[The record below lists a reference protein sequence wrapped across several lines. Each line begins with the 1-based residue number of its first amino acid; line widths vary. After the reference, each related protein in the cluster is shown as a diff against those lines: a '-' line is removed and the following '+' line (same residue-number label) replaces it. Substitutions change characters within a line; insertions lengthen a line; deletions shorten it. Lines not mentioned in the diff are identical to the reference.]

1 MSTIEVKKIVKAIQT
16 SDGAGVKL
24 KRSMGIP
31 ELDFIDPFLMF
42 DEFGSENK
50 DDYIGGFPPHPHRG
64 IETVTY
70 MLNGE
75 FEHEDSTGA
84 KGRMSSGDVQWMKT
98 GGGIIHSEMPAMS
111 EGKLHGFQL
120 WVNMPAKLKM
130 NKPEYIYIDAKQMQ
144 VYKDNE
150 KKIKII
156 QDTIL
161 SKETIQVDNSIL
173 GKNLGTSLF
182 YLGWVGALESI
193 SELDTKYYI
202 PREIQVIKSTEGEG
216 NITILLTDEVN
227 GDGYSGFT
235 KSIADETQNQILK
248 SEITIFDASSITNT
262 NLEKL
267 LRHEFGHAIGLAHSS
282 AIEDLMYPTIEMEYP
297 YISECDLSAIESL
310 YDNGGS
316 SIVICEN

>member
-1 MSTIEVKKIVKAIQT
+1 MTERTHKNNEREQEKLLREKIDEKYENKIKELTEGKKLSDKERKEILQENLLLKKISKNETESLT
-16 SDGAGVKL
+16 SSKKKLYSIVIIAVLSIAVIFAG
-24 KRSMGIP
+24 SMFYVTENIENATSPTSSYIIKNLRGDTIDTWLSWRIP
-31 ELDFIDPFLMF
+31 QGQPLVVNIVNAEDY
-42 DEFGSENK
+42 SE
-50 DDYIGGFPPHPHRG
+50 
-64 IETVTY
+64 E
-70 MLNGE
+70 
-75 FEHEDSTGA
+75 
-84 KGRMSSGDVQWMKT
+84 
-98 GGGIIHSEMPAMS
+98 
-111 EGKLHGFQL
+111 
-120 WVNMPAKLKM
+120 
-130 NKPEYIYIDAKQMQ
+130 
-144 VYKDNE
+144 
-150 KKIKII
+150 KIKII

-161 SKETIQVDNSIL
+161 SKQTIQVDNSIL
-173 GKNLGTSLF
+173 EKNPGTSLF

-202 PREIQVIKSTEGEG
+202 PSEIQVIKSTEGEG

-248 SEITIFDASSITNT
+248 SEITIFDASSITNAD
-262 NLEKL
+262 LEKL

-297 YISECDLSAIESL
+297 YISQCDLSAIESL

>member
-1 MSTIEVKKIVKAIQT
+1 LTEKTHKNNEREQEKLLREKIDEKYENKIKELTDGKKLSDKDRKEILQENLLLKKISKNETESLTSSKKKLYSIVIIAVLSIAVIFAGSMFYVTENIENAISPT
-16 SDGAGVKL
+16 SSYIIKNLRGDTIDTWL
-24 KRSMGIP
+24 SWRIP
-31 ELDFIDPFLMF
+31 QGQPLVVNIVNAE
-42 DEFGSENK
+42 EYSE
-50 DDYIGGFPPHPHRG
+50 
-64 IETVTY
+64 E
-70 MLNGE
+70 
-75 FEHEDSTGA
+75 
-84 KGRMSSGDVQWMKT
+84 
-98 GGGIIHSEMPAMS
+98 
-111 EGKLHGFQL
+111 
-120 WVNMPAKLKM
+120 
-130 NKPEYIYIDAKQMQ
+130 
-144 VYKDNE
+144 
-150 KKIKII
+150 KIKII

-161 SKETIQVDNSIL
+161 SKETIQIDNSIL
-173 GKNLGTSLF
+173 GKNPGTSLF

-248 SEITIFDASSITNT
+248 SEITIFDASSITNAD
-262 NLEKL
+262 LEKL

>member
-1 MSTIEVKKIVKAIQT
+1 MTEKTHKNNEREQEKLLREKIDEKYENKIKELTEGKKLSDKERKEILQENLLLKKISKNETESLT
-16 SDGAGVKL
+16 SSKKKLYSIVIIAVLSIAVIFAG
-24 KRSMGIP
+24 SMFYVTENIENTISPTSSYIIKNLRGDTIDTWLSWRIP
-31 ELDFIDPFLMF
+31 QGQPLVVNIVNAEDY
-42 DEFGSENK
+42 SE
-50 DDYIGGFPPHPHRG
+50 
-64 IETVTY
+64 E
-70 MLNGE
+70 
-75 FEHEDSTGA
+75 
-84 KGRMSSGDVQWMKT
+84 
-98 GGGIIHSEMPAMS
+98 
-111 EGKLHGFQL
+111 
-120 WVNMPAKLKM
+120 
-130 NKPEYIYIDAKQMQ
+130 
-144 VYKDNE
+144 
-150 KKIKII
+150 KIKII

-161 SKETIQVDNSIL
+161 SKQTIQVDNSIL
-173 GKNLGTSLF
+173 GKNPGTSLF

-248 SEITIFDASSITNT
+248 SEITIFDASSITNAD
-262 NLEKL
+262 LEKL

-297 YISECDLSAIESL
+297 YISQCDLSAIESL

>member
-1 MSTIEVKKIVKAIQT
+1 MTERTHKNNEREQEKLLREKIDEKYENKIKELTEGKKVSDKERKEIIQENLLLKKISKNETESLT
-16 SDGAGVKL
+16 SSKKKLYSIVIIAVLSIAVIFAG
-24 KRSMGIP
+24 SMFYVTENMENATSPTSSYIIKNLRGDTIDTWLSWRIP
-31 ELDFIDPFLMF
+31 QGQPLVVNIVNAEDY
-42 DEFGSENK
+42 SE
-50 DDYIGGFPPHPHRG
+50 
-64 IETVTY
+64 E
-70 MLNGE
+70 
-75 FEHEDSTGA
+75 
-84 KGRMSSGDVQWMKT
+84 
-98 GGGIIHSEMPAMS
+98 
-111 EGKLHGFQL
+111 
-120 WVNMPAKLKM
+120 
-130 NKPEYIYIDAKQMQ
+130 
-144 VYKDNE
+144 
-150 KKIKII
+150 KIKII

-161 SKETIQVDNSIL
+161 SKQTIQVDNSIL
-173 GKNLGTSLF
+173 EKNPGTSLF

-202 PREIQVIKSTEGEG
+202 PSEIQVIESTEGEG

-248 SEITIFDASSITNT
+248 SEITIFDASSITNAD
-262 NLEKL
+262 LEKL

-297 YISECDLSAIESL
+297 YISQCDLSAIESL

>member
-1 MSTIEVKKIVKAIQT
+1 LTEKTHKNNEREQEKLLREKIDEKYENKIKELTEGKKLLDKDRKEILQENLLLKKISKNETESLTSSKKKLYSIAIIAVLSIAVIFAGSMFYVTENIENTISPT
-16 SDGAGVKL
+16 SSYIIKNLRGDTIDTWL
-24 KRSMGIP
+24 SWRIP
-31 ELDFIDPFLMF
+31 QGQPLVVNIVNAE
-42 DEFGSENK
+42 EYSE
-50 DDYIGGFPPHPHRG
+50 
-64 IETVTY
+64 E
-70 MLNGE
+70 
-75 FEHEDSTGA
+75 
-84 KGRMSSGDVQWMKT
+84 
-98 GGGIIHSEMPAMS
+98 
-111 EGKLHGFQL
+111 
-120 WVNMPAKLKM
+120 
-130 NKPEYIYIDAKQMQ
+130 
-144 VYKDNE
+144 
-150 KKIKII
+150 KIKII

-248 SEITIFDASSITNT
+248 SEITIFDASSITNSD
-262 NLEKL
+262 LEKL

>member
-1 MSTIEVKKIVKAIQT
+1 MTERTHKNNEREQEKLLREKIDEKYENKIKELTEGKKVSDKERKEIIQENLLLKKISKNETESLT
-16 SDGAGVKL
+16 SSKKKLYSIVIIAVLSIAVIFAG
-24 KRSMGIP
+24 SMFYVTENIENATSPTSSYIIKNLRGDTIDTWLSWRIP
-31 ELDFIDPFLMF
+31 QGQPLVVNIVNAEDY
-42 DEFGSENK
+42 SE
-50 DDYIGGFPPHPHRG
+50 
-64 IETVTY
+64 E
-70 MLNGE
+70 
-75 FEHEDSTGA
+75 
-84 KGRMSSGDVQWMKT
+84 
-98 GGGIIHSEMPAMS
+98 
-111 EGKLHGFQL
+111 
-120 WVNMPAKLKM
+120 
-130 NKPEYIYIDAKQMQ
+130 
-144 VYKDNE
+144 
-150 KKIKII
+150 KIKII

-161 SKETIQVDNSIL
+161 SKQTIQVDNSIL
-173 GKNLGTSLF
+173 EKNPGTSLF

-202 PREIQVIKSTEGEG
+202 PSEIQVIESTEGEG

-248 SEITIFDASSITNT
+248 SEITIFDASSITNAD
-262 NLEKL
+262 LEKL

>member
-1 MSTIEVKKIVKAIQT
+1 MTERTHKNNEREQEKLLREKIDEKYENKIKELTEGKKVSDKERKEIIQENLLLKKISKNETESLT
-16 SDGAGVKL
+16 SSKKKLYSIVIIAVLSIAVIFAG
-24 KRSMGIP
+24 SMFYVTENMENATSPTSSYIIKNLRGDTIDTWLSWRIP
-31 ELDFIDPFLMF
+31 QGQPLVVNIVNAEDY
-42 DEFGSENK
+42 SE
-50 DDYIGGFPPHPHRG
+50 
-64 IETVTY
+64 E
-70 MLNGE
+70 
-75 FEHEDSTGA
+75 
-84 KGRMSSGDVQWMKT
+84 
-98 GGGIIHSEMPAMS
+98 
-111 EGKLHGFQL
+111 
-120 WVNMPAKLKM
+120 
-130 NKPEYIYIDAKQMQ
+130 
-144 VYKDNE
+144 
-150 KKIKII
+150 KIKII

-161 SKETIQVDNSIL
+161 SKQTIQVDNSIL
-173 GKNLGTSLF
+173 EKNPGTSLF

-202 PREIQVIKSTEGEG
+202 PSEIQVIESTEGEG

-248 SEITIFDASSITNT
+248 SEITIFDASSITNAD
-262 NLEKL
+262 LEKL

>member
-1 MSTIEVKKIVKAIQT
+1 LTEKTHKNNEREQEKLLREKIDEKYENKIKELTEGKKLSDKERKEIIQENLLLKKISKNETESLTSSKKKLYSIAIIAVLSIAVIFAGSMFYVTENIENTISPT
-16 SDGAGVKL
+16 SSYIIKNLRGDTIDTWL
-24 KRSMGIP
+24 SWRIP
-31 ELDFIDPFLMF
+31 QGQPLVVNIVNAE
-42 DEFGSENK
+42 EYSE
-50 DDYIGGFPPHPHRG
+50 
-64 IETVTY
+64 E
-70 MLNGE
+70 
-75 FEHEDSTGA
+75 
-84 KGRMSSGDVQWMKT
+84 
-98 GGGIIHSEMPAMS
+98 
-111 EGKLHGFQL
+111 
-120 WVNMPAKLKM
+120 
-130 NKPEYIYIDAKQMQ
+130 
-144 VYKDNE
+144 
-150 KKIKII
+150 KIKII

-173 GKNLGTSLF
+173 GKNPGTSLF

-248 SEITIFDASSITNT
+248 SEITIFDASSITNSD
-262 NLEKL
+262 LEKL

-297 YISECDLSAIESL
+297 YISQCDLSAIESL

>member
-1 MSTIEVKKIVKAIQT
+1 LYSIAIIAVLSIAVIFAGSMFYVTENIENATSPTSSYIIKNLRGDTIDTWLSWRIPQGQPLVVNIVNA
-16 SDGAGVKL
+16 
-24 KRSMGIP
+24 
-31 ELDFIDPFLMF
+31 E
-42 DEFGSENK
+42 EYSE
-50 DDYIGGFPPHPHRG
+50 
-64 IETVTY
+64 E
-70 MLNGE
+70 
-75 FEHEDSTGA
+75 
-84 KGRMSSGDVQWMKT
+84 
-98 GGGIIHSEMPAMS
+98 
-111 EGKLHGFQL
+111 
-120 WVNMPAKLKM
+120 
-130 NKPEYIYIDAKQMQ
+130 
-144 VYKDNE
+144 
-150 KKIKII
+150 KIKII

>member
-1 MSTIEVKKIVKAIQT
+1 MTE
-16 SDGAGVKL
+16 
-24 KRSMGIP
+24 
-31 ELDFIDPFLMF
+31 
-42 DEFGSENK
+42 
-50 DDYIGGFPPHPHRG
+50 
-64 IETVTY
+64 
-70 MLNGE
+70 
-75 FEHEDSTGA
+75 
-84 KGRMSSGDVQWMKT
+84 KT
-98 GGGIIHSEMPAMS
+98 H
-111 EGKLHGFQL
+111 
-120 WVNMPAKLKM
+120 
-130 NKPEYIYIDAKQMQ
+130 
-144 VYKDNE
+144 KDNE
-150 KKIKII
+150 REQEKLLREKIDEKYENKIKELTEGKKLSDKDRKEILQENLLLKKISKNETESLTSSKKKLYSIVIIAVLSIAVIFAGSMFYVTENIENSTSPTSSYIIKNLRGDTIDTWLSWRIPQGQPLVVNIVNAEEYSEEKIKII

-161 SKETIQVDNSIL
+161 SKQTIQVDNSIL
-173 GKNLGTSLF
+173 GKNPGTSLF

-202 PREIQVIKSTEGEG
+202 PSEIQVIKSTEGEG

-248 SEITIFDASSITNT
+248 SEITIFDASSITNAD
-262 NLEKL
+262 LEKL

>member
-1 MSTIEVKKIVKAIQT
+1 MTEKTHKNNEREQEKLLREKIDEKYENKIKELTEGKKLSDKDRKEILQENLLLKKISKNETESLT
-16 SDGAGVKL
+16 SSKKKLYSIVIIAVLSIAVIFAG
-24 KRSMGIP
+24 SMFYVTENIENTISPTSSYIIKNLRG
-31 ELDFIDPFLMF
+31 DTIDTWLSWRISQGQPLVVNIVNA
-42 DEFGSENK
+42 EEYSE
-50 DDYIGGFPPHPHRG
+50 
-64 IETVTY
+64 E
-70 MLNGE
+70 
-75 FEHEDSTGA
+75 
-84 KGRMSSGDVQWMKT
+84 
-98 GGGIIHSEMPAMS
+98 
-111 EGKLHGFQL
+111 
-120 WVNMPAKLKM
+120 
-130 NKPEYIYIDAKQMQ
+130 
-144 VYKDNE
+144 
-150 KKIKII
+150 KIKII

-173 GKNLGTSLF
+173 GKNPGTSLF

>member
-1 MSTIEVKKIVKAIQT
+1 LTEKTHKNNEREQEKLLREKIDEKYENKIKELTEGKKLSDKERKEILQENLLLKKISKNETESLTSSKKKLYSIAIIAVLSIAVIFAGSMFYVTENIENTISPT
-16 SDGAGVKL
+16 SSYIIKNLRGDTIDTWL
-24 KRSMGIP
+24 SWRIP
-31 ELDFIDPFLMF
+31 QGQPLVVNIVNAE
-42 DEFGSENK
+42 EYSE
-50 DDYIGGFPPHPHRG
+50 
-64 IETVTY
+64 E
-70 MLNGE
+70 
-75 FEHEDSTGA
+75 
-84 KGRMSSGDVQWMKT
+84 
-98 GGGIIHSEMPAMS
+98 
-111 EGKLHGFQL
+111 
-120 WVNMPAKLKM
+120 
-130 NKPEYIYIDAKQMQ
+130 
-144 VYKDNE
+144 
-150 KKIKII
+150 KIKII

>member
-1 MSTIEVKKIVKAIQT
+1 MTEKTHKNNEREQEKLLREKIDEKYENKIKELTEGKKLSDKERKEIIQENLLLKKISKNETESLT
-16 SDGAGVKL
+16 SSKKKLYSIVIIAVLSIAVIFAG
-24 KRSMGIP
+24 SMFYVTENIENSTSPTSSYIIKNLRGDTIDTWLSWRIP
-31 ELDFIDPFLMF
+31 QGQPLVVNIVNAE
-42 DEFGSENK
+42 EYSE
-50 DDYIGGFPPHPHRG
+50 
-64 IETVTY
+64 E
-70 MLNGE
+70 
-75 FEHEDSTGA
+75 
-84 KGRMSSGDVQWMKT
+84 
-98 GGGIIHSEMPAMS
+98 
-111 EGKLHGFQL
+111 
-120 WVNMPAKLKM
+120 
-130 NKPEYIYIDAKQMQ
+130 
-144 VYKDNE
+144 
-150 KKIKII
+150 KIKII

-248 SEITIFDASSITNT
+248 SEITIFDASSITNSD
-262 NLEKL
+262 LEKL

>member
-1 MSTIEVKKIVKAIQT
+1 LTEKTHKNNEREQEKLLREKIDEKYENKIKELTEGKKLSDKERKEIIQENLLLKKISKNETESLTSSKKKLYSIAIIAVLSIAVIFAGSMFYVTENIENTISPT
-16 SDGAGVKL
+16 SSYIIKNLRGDTIDTWL
-24 KRSMGIP
+24 SWRIP
-31 ELDFIDPFLMF
+31 QGQPLVVNIVNAE
-42 DEFGSENK
+42 EYSE
-50 DDYIGGFPPHPHRG
+50 
-64 IETVTY
+64 E
-70 MLNGE
+70 
-75 FEHEDSTGA
+75 
-84 KGRMSSGDVQWMKT
+84 
-98 GGGIIHSEMPAMS
+98 
-111 EGKLHGFQL
+111 
-120 WVNMPAKLKM
+120 
-130 NKPEYIYIDAKQMQ
+130 
-144 VYKDNE
+144 
-150 KKIKII
+150 KIKII

-248 SEITIFDASSITNT
+248 SEITIFDASSITNAD
-262 NLEKL
+262 LEKL

-297 YISECDLSAIESL
+297 YISQCDLSAIESL

>member
-1 MSTIEVKKIVKAIQT
+1 MTEKTHKNNEREQEKLLREKIDEKYENKIKELTEGKKLSDKERKEILQENLLLKKISKNETESLT
-16 SDGAGVKL
+16 SSKKKLYSIVIIAVLSIAVIFAG
-24 KRSMGIP
+24 SMFYVTENIENSTSPTSSYIIKNLRGDTIDTWLSWRIP
-31 ELDFIDPFLMF
+31 QGQPLVVNIVNAE
-42 DEFGSENK
+42 EYSE
-50 DDYIGGFPPHPHRG
+50 
-64 IETVTY
+64 E
-70 MLNGE
+70 
-75 FEHEDSTGA
+75 
-84 KGRMSSGDVQWMKT
+84 
-98 GGGIIHSEMPAMS
+98 
-111 EGKLHGFQL
+111 
-120 WVNMPAKLKM
+120 
-130 NKPEYIYIDAKQMQ
+130 
-144 VYKDNE
+144 
-150 KKIKII
+150 KIKII

-173 GKNLGTSLF
+173 GKNPGTSLF

>member
-1 MSTIEVKKIVKAIQT
+1 LTEKTHKNNEREQEKLLREKIDEKYENKIKELTEGKKLSDKERKEIIQENLLLKKISKNETESLTSSKKKLYSIAIIAVLSIAVIFAGSMFYVTENIENTISPT
-16 SDGAGVKL
+16 SSYIIKNLRGDTIDTWL
-24 KRSMGIP
+24 SWRIP
-31 ELDFIDPFLMF
+31 QGQPLVVNIVNAE
-42 DEFGSENK
+42 EYSE
-50 DDYIGGFPPHPHRG
+50 
-64 IETVTY
+64 E
-70 MLNGE
+70 
-75 FEHEDSTGA
+75 
-84 KGRMSSGDVQWMKT
+84 
-98 GGGIIHSEMPAMS
+98 
-111 EGKLHGFQL
+111 
-120 WVNMPAKLKM
+120 
-130 NKPEYIYIDAKQMQ
+130 
-144 VYKDNE
+144 
-150 KKIKII
+150 KIKII

-248 SEITIFDASSITNT
+248 SEITIFDASSITNSD
-262 NLEKL
+262 LEKL

>member
-1 MSTIEVKKIVKAIQT
+1 LYSIAIIAVLSIAVIFAGSMFYVTENIENTVSPTSSYIIKNLRGDTIDTWLSWRIPQGQPLVVNIVNA
-16 SDGAGVKL
+16 
-24 KRSMGIP
+24 
-31 ELDFIDPFLMF
+31 E
-42 DEFGSENK
+42 EYSE
-50 DDYIGGFPPHPHRG
+50 
-64 IETVTY
+64 E
-70 MLNGE
+70 
-75 FEHEDSTGA
+75 
-84 KGRMSSGDVQWMKT
+84 
-98 GGGIIHSEMPAMS
+98 
-111 EGKLHGFQL
+111 
-120 WVNMPAKLKM
+120 
-130 NKPEYIYIDAKQMQ
+130 
-144 VYKDNE
+144 
-150 KKIKII
+150 KIKII

>member
-1 MSTIEVKKIVKAIQT
+1 LTEKTHKNNEREQEKLLREKIDEKYENKIKELTEGKKLSDKERKEIIQENLLLKKISKNETESLTSSKKKLYSIAIIAVLSIAVIFAGSMFYVTENIENTISPT
-16 SDGAGVKL
+16 SSYIIKNLRGDTIDTWL
-24 KRSMGIP
+24 SWRIP
-31 ELDFIDPFLMF
+31 QGQPLVVNIVNAE
-42 DEFGSENK
+42 EYSE
-50 DDYIGGFPPHPHRG
+50 
-64 IETVTY
+64 E
-70 MLNGE
+70 
-75 FEHEDSTGA
+75 
-84 KGRMSSGDVQWMKT
+84 
-98 GGGIIHSEMPAMS
+98 
-111 EGKLHGFQL
+111 
-120 WVNMPAKLKM
+120 
-130 NKPEYIYIDAKQMQ
+130 
-144 VYKDNE
+144 
-150 KKIKII
+150 KIKII

-173 GKNLGTSLF
+173 GKNPGTSLF

-248 SEITIFDASSITNT
+248 SEITIFDASSITNSD
-262 NLEKL
+262 LEKL

>member
-1 MSTIEVKKIVKAIQT
+1 MTERTHKNNEREQEKLLREKIDEKYENKIKELTEGKKLSDKERKEILQENLLLKKISKNETESLT
-16 SDGAGVKL
+16 SSKKKLYSIVIIAVLSIAVIFAG
-24 KRSMGIP
+24 SMFYVTENIENATSPTSSYIIKNLRGDTIDTWLSWRIP
-31 ELDFIDPFLMF
+31 QGQPLVVNIVNAEDY
-42 DEFGSENK
+42 SE
-50 DDYIGGFPPHPHRG
+50 
-64 IETVTY
+64 E
-70 MLNGE
+70 
-75 FEHEDSTGA
+75 
-84 KGRMSSGDVQWMKT
+84 
-98 GGGIIHSEMPAMS
+98 
-111 EGKLHGFQL
+111 
-120 WVNMPAKLKM
+120 
-130 NKPEYIYIDAKQMQ
+130 
-144 VYKDNE
+144 
-150 KKIKII
+150 KIKII

-161 SKETIQVDNSIL
+161 SKQTIQVDNSIL
-173 GKNLGTSLF
+173 EKNPGTSLF

-202 PREIQVIKSTEGEG
+202 PSEIQVIESTEGEG

-248 SEITIFDASSITNT
+248 SEITIFDASSITNAD
-262 NLEKL
+262 LEKL

-297 YISECDLSAIESL
+297 YISQCDLSAIESL

>member
-1 MSTIEVKKIVKAIQT
+1 MTEKTHKNNEREQEKLLREKIDEKYENKIKELTEGKKLSDKDRKEILQENLLLKKISKNETESLT
-16 SDGAGVKL
+16 SSKKKLYSIVIIAVLSIAVIFAG
-24 KRSMGIP
+24 SMFYVTENIENSTSPTSSYIIKNLRGDTIDTWLSWRIP
-31 ELDFIDPFLMF
+31 QGQPLVVNIVNAE
-42 DEFGSENK
+42 EYSE
-50 DDYIGGFPPHPHRG
+50 
-64 IETVTY
+64 E
-70 MLNGE
+70 
-75 FEHEDSTGA
+75 
-84 KGRMSSGDVQWMKT
+84 
-98 GGGIIHSEMPAMS
+98 
-111 EGKLHGFQL
+111 
-120 WVNMPAKLKM
+120 
-130 NKPEYIYIDAKQMQ
+130 
-144 VYKDNE
+144 
-150 KKIKII
+150 KIKII

-173 GKNLGTSLF
+173 GKNPGTSLF

-248 SEITIFDASSITNT
+248 SEITIFDASSITNAD
-262 NLEKL
+262 LEKL

-297 YISECDLSAIESL
+297 YISQCDLSAIESL

>member
-1 MSTIEVKKIVKAIQT
+1 MTERTHKNNEREQEKLLREKIDEKYKNKIKELTEGKKVSDKERKEIIQENLLLKKISKNETESLT
-16 SDGAGVKL
+16 SSKKKLYSIVIIAVLSIAVIFAG
-24 KRSMGIP
+24 SMFYVTENMENATSPTSSYIIKNLRGDTIDTWLSWRIP
-31 ELDFIDPFLMF
+31 QGQPLVVNIVNAEDY
-42 DEFGSENK
+42 SE
-50 DDYIGGFPPHPHRG
+50 
-64 IETVTY
+64 E
-70 MLNGE
+70 
-75 FEHEDSTGA
+75 
-84 KGRMSSGDVQWMKT
+84 
-98 GGGIIHSEMPAMS
+98 
-111 EGKLHGFQL
+111 
-120 WVNMPAKLKM
+120 
-130 NKPEYIYIDAKQMQ
+130 
-144 VYKDNE
+144 
-150 KKIKII
+150 KIKII

-161 SKETIQVDNSIL
+161 SKQTIQVDNSIL
-173 GKNLGTSLF
+173 EKNPGTSLF

-202 PREIQVIKSTEGEG
+202 PSEIQVIKSTEGEG

-248 SEITIFDASSITNT
+248 SEITIFDASSITNAD
-262 NLEKL
+262 LEKL

>member
-1 MSTIEVKKIVKAIQT
+1 LTEKTHKNNEREQEKLLREKIDEKYENKIKELTEGKKLSDKERKEILQENLLLKKISKNETESLTSSKKKLYSIAIIAVLSIAVIFAGSMFYVTENIENAT
-16 SDGAGVKL
+16 SPTSSYIIKNLRGDTIDTWL
-24 KRSMGIP
+24 SWRIP
-31 ELDFIDPFLMF
+31 QGQPLVVNIVNAE
-42 DEFGSENK
+42 EYSE
-50 DDYIGGFPPHPHRG
+50 
-64 IETVTY
+64 E
-70 MLNGE
+70 
-75 FEHEDSTGA
+75 
-84 KGRMSSGDVQWMKT
+84 
-98 GGGIIHSEMPAMS
+98 
-111 EGKLHGFQL
+111 
-120 WVNMPAKLKM
+120 
-130 NKPEYIYIDAKQMQ
+130 
-144 VYKDNE
+144 
-150 KKIKII
+150 KIKII

>member
-1 MSTIEVKKIVKAIQT
+1 LTERTHKNNEREQEKLLREKIDEKYENKIKELTEGKKLSDKERKEILQENLLLKKISKNETESLT
-16 SDGAGVKL
+16 SSKKKLYSIVIIAVLSIAVIFAG
-24 KRSMGIP
+24 SMFYVTENIENATSPTSSYIIKNLRGDTIDTWLSWRIP
-31 ELDFIDPFLMF
+31 QGQPLVVNIVNAEDY
-42 DEFGSENK
+42 SE
-50 DDYIGGFPPHPHRG
+50 
-64 IETVTY
+64 E
-70 MLNGE
+70 
-75 FEHEDSTGA
+75 
-84 KGRMSSGDVQWMKT
+84 
-98 GGGIIHSEMPAMS
+98 
-111 EGKLHGFQL
+111 
-120 WVNMPAKLKM
+120 
-130 NKPEYIYIDAKQMQ
+130 
-144 VYKDNE
+144 
-150 KKIKII
+150 KIKII

-161 SKETIQVDNSIL
+161 SKQTIQVDNSIL
-173 GKNLGTSLF
+173 EKNPGTSLF

-202 PREIQVIKSTEGEG
+202 PSEIQVIKSTEGEG

-248 SEITIFDASSITNT
+248 SEITIFDASSITNAD
-262 NLEKL
+262 LEKL

-297 YISECDLSAIESL
+297 YISQCDLSAIESL

>member
-1 MSTIEVKKIVKAIQT
+1 MTE
-16 SDGAGVKL
+16 
-24 KRSMGIP
+24 
-31 ELDFIDPFLMF
+31 
-42 DEFGSENK
+42 
-50 DDYIGGFPPHPHRG
+50 
-64 IETVTY
+64 
-70 MLNGE
+70 
-75 FEHEDSTGA
+75 
-84 KGRMSSGDVQWMKT
+84 KT
-98 GGGIIHSEMPAMS
+98 H
-111 EGKLHGFQL
+111 
-120 WVNMPAKLKM
+120 
-130 NKPEYIYIDAKQMQ
+130 
-144 VYKDNE
+144 KDNE
-150 KKIKII
+150 REQEKLLREKIDEKYENKIKELTEGKKLSDKDRKEILQENLLLKKISKNETESLTSSKKKLYSIVIIAVLSIAVIFAGSMFYVTENIENSTSPTSSYIIKNLRGDTIDTWLSWRIPQGQPLVVNIVNAEEYSEEKIKII

-173 GKNLGTSLF
+173 GKNPGTSLF

-202 PREIQVIKSTEGEG
+202 PSEIQVIKSTEGEG

-248 SEITIFDASSITNT
+248 SEITIFDASSITNAD
-262 NLEKL
+262 LEKL

>member
-1 MSTIEVKKIVKAIQT
+1 LTERTHKNNEREQEKLLREKIDEKYKNKIKELTEGKKVSDKERKEIIQENLLLKKISKNETESLT
-16 SDGAGVKL
+16 SSKKKLYSIVIIAVLSIAVIFAG
-24 KRSMGIP
+24 SMFYVTENMENATSPTSSYIIKNLRGDTIDTWLSWRIP
-31 ELDFIDPFLMF
+31 QGQPLVVNIVNAEDY
-42 DEFGSENK
+42 SE
-50 DDYIGGFPPHPHRG
+50 
-64 IETVTY
+64 E
-70 MLNGE
+70 
-75 FEHEDSTGA
+75 
-84 KGRMSSGDVQWMKT
+84 
-98 GGGIIHSEMPAMS
+98 
-111 EGKLHGFQL
+111 
-120 WVNMPAKLKM
+120 
-130 NKPEYIYIDAKQMQ
+130 
-144 VYKDNE
+144 
-150 KKIKII
+150 KIKII

-161 SKETIQVDNSIL
+161 SKQTIQVDNSIL
-173 GKNLGTSLF
+173 EKNPGTSLF

-202 PREIQVIKSTEGEG
+202 PSEIQVIESTEGEG

-248 SEITIFDASSITNT
+248 SEITIFDASSITNAD
-262 NLEKL
+262 LEKL

-297 YISECDLSAIESL
+297 YISQCDLSAIESL

>member
-1 MSTIEVKKIVKAIQT
+1 MTEKTHKNNEREQEKLLREKIDEKYENKIKELTEGKKLSDKERKEILQENLLLKKISKNETESLTSSKKKLYSIAIIAVLSIAVIFAGSMFYVTENIENAT
-16 SDGAGVKL
+16 SPTSSYIIKNLRGDTIDTWL
-24 KRSMGIP
+24 SWRIP
-31 ELDFIDPFLMF
+31 QGQPLVVNIVNAE
-42 DEFGSENK
+42 EYSE
-50 DDYIGGFPPHPHRG
+50 
-64 IETVTY
+64 E
-70 MLNGE
+70 
-75 FEHEDSTGA
+75 
-84 KGRMSSGDVQWMKT
+84 
-98 GGGIIHSEMPAMS
+98 
-111 EGKLHGFQL
+111 
-120 WVNMPAKLKM
+120 
-130 NKPEYIYIDAKQMQ
+130 
-144 VYKDNE
+144 
-150 KKIKII
+150 KIKII

>member
-1 MSTIEVKKIVKAIQT
+1 MTEKTHKNNEREQEKLLREKIDEKYENKIKELTEGKKLSDKDRKEILQENLLLKKISKNETESLTSSKKKLYSIAIIAVLSIAVIFAGSMFYVTENIENTISPT
-16 SDGAGVKL
+16 SSYIIKNLRGDTIDTWL
-24 KRSMGIP
+24 SWRIP
-31 ELDFIDPFLMF
+31 QGQPLVVNIVNAE
-42 DEFGSENK
+42 EYSE
-50 DDYIGGFPPHPHRG
+50 
-64 IETVTY
+64 E
-70 MLNGE
+70 
-75 FEHEDSTGA
+75 
-84 KGRMSSGDVQWMKT
+84 
-98 GGGIIHSEMPAMS
+98 
-111 EGKLHGFQL
+111 
-120 WVNMPAKLKM
+120 
-130 NKPEYIYIDAKQMQ
+130 
-144 VYKDNE
+144 
-150 KKIKII
+150 KIKII

-173 GKNLGTSLF
+173 GKNPGTSLF

>member
-1 MSTIEVKKIVKAIQT
+1 LTERTHKNNEREQEKLLREKIDEKYENKIKELTEGKKVSDKERKEIIQENLLLKKISKNETESLT
-16 SDGAGVKL
+16 SSKKKLYSIVIIAVLSIAVIFAG
-24 KRSMGIP
+24 SMFYVTENMENATSPTSSYIIKNLRGDTIDTWLSWRIP
-31 ELDFIDPFLMF
+31 QGQPLVVNIVNAEDY
-42 DEFGSENK
+42 SE
-50 DDYIGGFPPHPHRG
+50 
-64 IETVTY
+64 E
-70 MLNGE
+70 
-75 FEHEDSTGA
+75 
-84 KGRMSSGDVQWMKT
+84 
-98 GGGIIHSEMPAMS
+98 
-111 EGKLHGFQL
+111 
-120 WVNMPAKLKM
+120 
-130 NKPEYIYIDAKQMQ
+130 
-144 VYKDNE
+144 
-150 KKIKII
+150 KIKII

-161 SKETIQVDNSIL
+161 SKQTIQVDNSIL
-173 GKNLGTSLF
+173 EKNPGTSLF

-202 PREIQVIKSTEGEG
+202 PSEIQVIESTEGEG

-248 SEITIFDASSITNT
+248 SEITIFDASSITNAD
-262 NLEKL
+262 LEKL

-297 YISECDLSAIESL
+297 YISQCDLSAIESL